1 MNIEDQEKTTGNW
14 MKEAQK
20 GYIRVASL
28 IILNKRPAHGYEIM
42 KEIKDKTRGF
52 WRPTAG
58 GMYPILR
65 DLESA
70 GYIVGDWSTQRN
82 RKIKVYRITETGEAI
97 LRRAIVRQSELAG
110 GMNSLFQE
118 FARDVLNMEPKM
130 ASMPM
135 MPSPFDA
142 FLNENKPTPKEDLKT
157 LKHKQKHLKDALAML
172 RKELAATTKEIDKIE
187 QHQGTQ
193 NKSQ

>member
-1 MNIEDQEKTTGNW
+1 MNFEEQEKTTGNW
-14 MKEAQK
+14 VKEAQK

-42 KEIKDKTRGF
+42 KEIRNKTRGF

-65 DLESA
+65 DLEKA
-70 GYIVGDWSTQRN
+70 GYIVGGWSTQNN
-82 RKIKVYRITETGEAI
+82 RKIKVYRITETGGAI
-97 LRRAIVRQSELAG
+97 LRRAIVKQSELAS

-118 FARDVLNMEPKM
+118 FARDVLNIEPRIV
-130 ASMPM
+130 SMPV

-142 FLNENKPTPKEDLKT
+142 FLVENRPDSKEDLKS
-157 LKHKQKHLKDALAML
+157 LKQKQKHLKEAMAMV
-172 RKELAATTKEIDKIE
+172 RKELVATTKEMDKLE
-187 QHQGTQ
+187 QQHKFSKKT
-193 NKSQ
+193 

>member
-1 MNIEDQEKTTGNW
+1 MTFEEQEKTTGNW
-14 MKEAQK
+14 VKEAQK

-42 KEIKDKTRGF
+42 KEIRDKTRGF
-52 WRPTAG
+52 WKPTAG

-65 DLESA
+65 DLEKA
-70 GYIVGDWSTQRN
+70 GYIVGDWSTVKN

-97 LRRAIVRQSELAG
+97 LRSAMVKQSELAS

-118 FARDVLNMEPKM
+118 FARDVLNVEPKK

-142 FLNENKPTPKEDLKT
+142 FLNENRPESKEDLES
-157 LKHKQKHLKDALAML
+157 LKQKQKHFKEVMAMVQ
-172 RKELAATTKEIDKIE
+172 KELAATEKEIAKLKT
-187 QHQGTQ
+187 H
-193 NKSQ
+193 